1 MNELSNFGDAV
12 QSQVT
17 HENEYQLIWKKTM
30 ENIDFAS
37 TKDMRQT
44 FLKLEEILKKFY
56 QNILEMK
63 TELPV
68 SLKEIV
74 SKQPEKL

>member
-37 TKDMRQT
+37 PKDPRQT
-44 FLKLEEILKKFY
+44 FLNLEEILKKFY